1 MLQNHHALSKYDKA
15 ETWSAM
21 TVHSMKE
28 TVLLGEIMNYGI
40 NIPFTLVHYFRKHF
54 MT

>member
-21 TVHSMKE
+21 RVNSIKG
-28 TVLLGEIMNYGI
+28 TVLLGETMNYDI
-40 NIPFTLVHYFRKHF
+40 NIPFILVHYFSNNSS
-54 MT
+54 